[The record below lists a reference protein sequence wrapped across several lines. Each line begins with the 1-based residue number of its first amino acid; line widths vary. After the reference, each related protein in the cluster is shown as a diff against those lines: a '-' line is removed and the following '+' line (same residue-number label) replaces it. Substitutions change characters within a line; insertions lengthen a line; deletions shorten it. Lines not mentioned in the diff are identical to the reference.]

1 MQVTKGLKAIILY
14 PTYILNLTKG
24 GKENQA
30 RYSQKSYCRNENIP
44 RFDPKISNPRQL
56 NPHRLP
62 SLSQRKKGH
71 RWSGE
76 TRRSRGGG
84 AAARGEGSE
93 EEAEEGFQLDGA
105 NSDPEFILSISAR
118 WSGKELASSARY
130 INAVQNSAG
139 HEECRAR
146 FSRIAITDRP
156 HNHLSLLHPP
166 PPLLSPSFDRDFL
179 VFLLSECTRITW
191 PNTLPA
197 EFLQRPSFHRVEYLF
212 GRLIALVP
220 SP

>member
-30 RYSQKSYCRNENIP
+30 RYSKKSYCRNENIP

-166 PPLLSPSFDRDFL
+166 PPSSLPRSTEISSSSCCLSVPGLRGRIHFRQSFCS
-179 VFLLSECTRITW
+179 V
-191 PNTLPA
+191 LP
-197 EFLQRPSFHRVEYLF
+197 F
-212 GRLIALVP
+212 IA
-220 SP
+220 SSIFSAG